1 MQGDASKA
9 WKDSIRL
16 LDVTHTP
23 GRHCASTALADLVNY
38 RSIGWSEAMCFG
50 IGCGL
55 GIWYFKGGGKSPE
68 RLIHVRS
75 SDIEEQFF
83 KRIGQDFRW
92 RRYDDP
98 EKSEKDLIAAL
109 DEGDPAIVQSD
120 IYHLPYY
127 NTTTH
132 FPAHVIA
139 VWGYDLSKKVFFVT
153 DTEREGLIEVPFG
166 AMRKAR
172 YVQMGFFDIKG
183 NMYAPREIIAP
194 ENLPE
199 IIRSSIIEQSR
210 RLLDDSQDY
219 QGIAALRKWRSEL
232 GGWKD
237 FKDRQWT
244 ARFAYQV
251 IERRGTG
258 GGGFRL
264 MYADFL
270 DEAAIMLPDA
280 ARLGLSSLMR
290 VAASA
295 WSDLA
300 MALKES
306 SERNSFD
313 SGAVGAMLERVML
326 AESEYHKAA
335 VSLYTT

>member
-1 MQGDASKA
+1 MQGDAASAGK
-9 WKDSIRL
+9 KSIRL
-16 LDVTHTP
+16 LNATHSP
-23 GRHCASTALADLVNY
+23 GRHCASTALADLTNY
-38 RSIGWSEAMCFG
+38 RGIGWSEAMCFG

-55 GIWYFKGGGKSPE
+55 GIWYFRGGGKSPE
-68 RLIHVRS
+68 RLVHVRS
-75 SDIEEQFF
+75 ADIEGQFF

-98 EKSEKDLIAAL
+98 EESEKDLIAAL
-109 DEGDPAIVQSD
+109 DGGDPAIVQSD
-120 IYHLPYY
+120 IFHLPYY

-139 VWGYDLSKKVFFVT
+139 VWGYDLYKKVFFVT
-153 DTEREGLIEVPFG
+153 DTERDKLIEVPFG

-194 ENLPE
+194 DNLPE
-199 IIRSSIIEQSR
+199 IMSRSIIDQSR

-219 QGIAALRKWRSEL
+219 QGISALRKWRSEL
-232 GGWKD
+232 EEWRG

-244 ARFAYQV
+244 ARFTYQV

-270 DEAAIMLPDA
+270 DEAAHVLPDV
-280 ARLGLSSLMR
+280 ARLGLPSIMR
-290 VAASA
+290 ATASA

-300 MALKES
+300 MVLKEL
-306 SERNSFD
+306 SEREAFD

-335 VSLYTT
+335 VSF